1 MTKTKFADCY
11 ALSELPYFVLDG
23 AGRLKVSPDLDIRVI
38 DAHTHIGLSH
48 FFRGKIDFW
57 AESPEVLHN
66 FPARGNPI
74 DLENYSWR
82 DLTEQNRKFLQRDLV
97 AACFTG
103 SARART
109 HTIANF
115 LREMDDLRVASSI
128 VLAIAV
134 RFAFNN
140 NDAIFENL
148 KDPRAQNRLIPF
160 CCIHPAHGRFAHRLD
175 DYIARGAKGLKFHP
189 VFQGIGP
196 EDERSLALFRECAAR
211 GLPILS
217 HTSASG
223 SEPKRLGAFG
233 RLERFREAIRAA
245 ADVPFVLGHSGM
257 GDQFEQALAYA
268 VEYDN
273 VYLEVSGQPI
283 GNLKKMFD
291 RMDHSRILFGT
302 DWPFYHA
309 AMQLAKVLIA
319 TEGDEALR
327 RKVLYENSARV
338 LEIEK

>member
-1 MTKTKFADCY
+1 MKTRFDDCH
-11 ALSELPYFVLDG
+11 ALAELPYFTLDD
-23 AGRLKVSPDLDIRVI
+23 GRLKISPDLDIRAI

-48 FFRGKIDFW
+48 FFRGVIDYW

-66 FPARGNPI
+66 FPARGNPV
-74 DLENYSWR
+74 DLDNYAWR
-82 DLTEQNRKFLQRDLV
+82 DLTEPNRKFLRRDLV
-97 AACFTG
+97 LACFTG

-109 HTIANF
+109 HTIPNF
-115 LREMDDLRVASSI
+115 LREMDDMRVAGSI

-140 NDAIFENL
+140 NDMIFENL
-148 KDPRAQNRLIPF
+148 RDERARGRLIPF
-160 CCIHPAHGRFAHRLD
+160 CCIHPAHGRHAERLD

-189 VFQGIGP
+189 VFQAIGAD
-196 EDERSLALFRECAAR
+196 DERSLTLFRECASR

-223 SEPKRLGAFG
+223 SEPKRLGQYG
-233 RLERFREAIRAA
+233 RLERFRPAIEAA

-283 GNLKKMFD
+283 GHLKQMFD
-291 RMDHSRILFGT
+291 QMDHGRILFGT
-302 DWPFYHA
+302 DWPFYHM

-319 TEGDEALR
+319 TEGDEGLR
-327 RKVLYENSARV
+327 RKVLYENAAGM
-338 LEIEK
+338 LGL